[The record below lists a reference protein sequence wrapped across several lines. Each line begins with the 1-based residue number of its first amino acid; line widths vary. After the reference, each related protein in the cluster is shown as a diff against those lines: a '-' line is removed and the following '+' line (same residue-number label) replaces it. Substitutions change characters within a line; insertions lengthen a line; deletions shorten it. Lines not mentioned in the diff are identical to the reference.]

1 MNTWACRKSVDL
13 CRRHARTKE
22 YSIDLIENM
31 SLQNPHT
38 LMQVSPLCNF
48 TCDWLKLNM
57 WLTPWQHRLST
68 CWSLVAISHMIS
80 RNWPDRLFSTSQIT
94 YWSVI
99 AYQQVNKLFSVLV
112 STCVCA
118 VDTKTVVEVHP
129 PTLLSQTWSKHC
141 YLMNIPSIS
150 LITTGVTCTKKLAQG
165 YIVKVHF
172 IYSNA

>member
-13 CRRHARTKE
+13 CRRHAQTRE

-38 LMQVSPLCNF
+38 LMQVSPLRNF

-57 WLTPWQHRLST
+57 WPTPWQHRLST
-68 CWSLVAISHMIS
+68 CGSLVAISHMIS
-80 RNWPDRLFSTSQIT
+80 WNWPDWLSSASQIT

-141 YLMNIPSIS
+141 YSMNIPSIS
-150 LITTGVTCTKKLAQG
+150 LITTGVTYTKKLAQC
-165 YIVKVHF
+165 YVVKVHF

>member
-1 MNTWACRKSVDL
+1 MDLVKNMHKLMNTWACRKSVDL

-68 CWSLVAISHMIS
+68 CGSLVAISHMIS
-80 RNWPDRLFSTSQIT
+80 RNWPDRLSSTSQIT

-99 AYQQVNKLFSVLV
+99 AYQQVNKLFFCLSVYLCMC
-112 STCVCA
+112 SRHKNCCRGSPT
-118 VDTKTVVEVHP
+118 HP
-129 PTLLSQTWSKHC
+129 PSSPKPGLSIVIWW
-141 YLMNIPSIS
+141 IS
-150 LITTGVTCTKKLAQG
+150 QAFL
-165 YIVKVHF
+165 
-172 IYSNA
+172 